1 MIRVGYMGIPFSNSA
16 EMSRRLSESL
26 GLGECEHVALKSS
39 RGVVDALMAGTVDYG
54 VLAVSNR
61 FAGTVMETQDALA
74 GHPIEILRLEW
85 MPIHHCV
92 FVKDG
97 DVGVTKLISHVQAL
111 MQSERTLRELYP
123 DAEFVE
129 CEDTAYA
136 AEMLSNGTIGFEYA
150 AVCRK
155 DAGEHYGLTLVHEN
169 VEDNRENMTQFAI
182 VRKV

>member
-1 MIRVGYMGIPFSNSA
+1 MIRVGYMGAPFSNSA

-111 MQSERTLRELYP
+111 MQSERTLRSCIPMRNSSSVRTLRTQRRCCP
-123 DAEFVE
+123 TVPSDPNMRP
-129 CEDTAYA
+129 YA
-136 AEMLSNGTIGFEYA
+136 GRMPVSIT
-150 AVCRK
+150 V
-155 DAGEHYGLTLVHEN
+155 
-169 VEDNRENMTQFAI
+169 
-182 VRKV
+182 